1 MASDRADVSHADRRF
16 ALIVLKNNVKPLGHD
31 VNFLLEPVATDA
43 RFITLKTR
51 LHAQEL
57 KNSVDAQPPM
67 LTGRSSTS
75 PMYFHNNDPEM
86 LTCK

>member
-51 LHAQEL
+51 LHAEEFGSCPTS
-57 KNSVDAQPPM
+57 NANRSVLHFPDVFP
-67 LTGRSSTS
+67 
-75 PMYFHNNDPEM
+75 
-86 LTCK
+86 